1 MTQSIIEFNMAN
13 LNFGFN
19 IHTFSFDSAGLQ
31 QASEV
36 KNATNWPVVYLIN
49 NANVLY
55 VGETTS
61 FERRFS
67 QHLQSKEKKNIN
79 SQRFHL

>member
-1 MTQSIIEFNMAN
+1 MAN

-49 NANVLY
+49 NANVCIFRWIP
-55 VGETTS
+55 V
-61 FERRFS
+61 
-67 QHLQSKEKKNIN
+67 QHF
-79 SQRFHL
+79 R